1 MLETLSYLSFL
12 GDPYV
17 LLIMSVG
24 SLAGVFLGAMP
35 GVSPT
40 MAVALLVPMTFY
52 MDPRTGLILLGTV
65 YTSAVAGGGI
75 TAILI
80 NVPGAPASIATM
92 IDGYPMAKKGR
103 AWEALC
109 ITFWYSM
116 IGGIVGVLAMILF
129 SPILAKFA
137 MNFGPAQL
145 FWVTIFGITIIAG
158 LSGGNVLKGLFVGLF
173 GMLISCIGYSPMLG
187 EPRYVFHDVLTS
199 GIAIVPVLVGM
210 FAIPQVLDLAENL
223 FNLSGENRLKLMQQA
238 DLGGARPKGTLLK
251 VILNIRRWWK
261 TVLCGLGIGLGV
273 GVIPGVGANA
283 VGLIAYDYA
292 KKMSNNPEEWGKG
305 EPQGVVA
312 SETANNTTVGPA
324 LIPLLTLGV
333 PGSPTAAALL
343 GGLLI
348 HGLFPGPELFT
359 KNREITLTFMAALLA
374 AQVFMCLAG
383 LLISRYSQHITRVP
397 ALIMIAAVSVCAVVG
412 SYGVQNSMDD
422 VFIMLGLGLMTYAL
436 IKLDFPVAP
445 MVLGVVLGPIAEENF
460 LRGKLI
466 AEAGDG
472 MFQFF
477 FTGSLNI
484 VFIIIC
490 VLSVLWGVWAEYRAY
505 KKKNST
511 NNIGTSDLAGG
522 VGA

>member
-12 GDPYV
+12 SDPYI
-17 LLIMSVG
+17 LLIMSLG
-24 SLAGVFLGAMP
+24 TLAGVFLGAMP

-65 YTSAVAGGGI
+65 YSSAVAGGGI

-80 NVPGAPASIATM
+80 NVPGAPASIATL
-92 IDGYPMAKKGR
+92 IDGYPMAKNGR

-116 IGGIVGVLAMILF
+116 IGGIMGVLAMIWF
-129 SPILAKFA
+129 TPILAAFA

-145 FWVTIFGITIIAG
+145 FWVTIFGITIISG
-158 LSGGNVLKGLFVGLF
+158 LSGGNVMKGLFVGLF

-187 EPRYVFHDVLTS
+187 EPRYVFHEVLTS
-199 GIAIVPVLVGM
+199 GISIVPVLVGM

-223 FNLSGENRLKLMQQA
+223 HNLSGENRLRLMEQA
-238 DLGGARPKGTLLK
+238 RSGGARPKGTLLK
-251 VILNIRRWWK
+251 VILNIRYWWK
-261 TVLCGLGIGLGV
+261 TVLSGLGIGLSI

-292 KKMSNNPEEWGKG
+292 KKMDKNPENWGKG

-348 HGLFPGPELFT
+348 HGLFPGPDLFT
-359 KNREITLTFMAALLA
+359 KHREITLTFMAGLLA
-374 AQVFMCLAG
+374 AQVFMCVGG
-383 LLISRYSQHITRVP
+383 LLISRYSQHITKVP

-422 VFIMLGLGLMTYAL
+422 VFIMLGLGLLTFGL

-477 FTGSLNI
+477 FTGNLNL
-484 VFIIIC
+484 VFIAIC
-490 VLSVLWGVWAEYRAY
+490 SLSILWGIYAEYRSYHRNKAVAAPEV
-505 KKKNST
+505 
-511 NNIGTSDLAGG
+511 TS
-522 VGA
+522 

>member
-1 MLETLSYLSFL
+1 MLETLSYLTFL
-12 GDPYV
+12 ADPYIV
-17 LLIMSVG
+17 AIMALG
-24 SLAGVFLGAMP
+24 TLAGVFLGAMP

-65 YTSAVAGGGI
+65 YSSAVAGGGI

-80 NVPGAPASIATM
+80 NVPGAPASIATL

-116 IGGIVGVLAMILF
+116 IGGIIGVLAMIWF
-129 SPILAKFA
+129 TPILAEFA
-137 MNFGPAQL
+137 LNFGPSQL
-145 FWVTIFGITIIAG
+145 FWVTIFGITIISG
-158 LSGGNVLKGLFVGLF
+158 LSGGNVVKGLFIGLF

-187 EPRYVFHDVLTS
+187 EPRYVFHDSLSS

-223 FNLSGENRLKLMQQA
+223 HNLSGENRLRLMEQA
-238 DLGGARPKGTLLK
+238 KSGGDRPKGTLLK
-251 VILNIRRWWK
+251 IILNARYWWR
-261 TVLCGLGIGLGV
+261 TVLCSLGLGLSV

-283 VGLIAYDYA
+283 VGLMAYDYS
-292 KKMSNNPEEWGKG
+292 KKLSNNPEDWGKG

-348 HGLFPGPELFT
+348 HGLFPGPDLFT
-359 KNREITLTFMAALLA
+359 KHREITLTFMAGLLA
-374 AQVFMCLAG
+374 AQVFMCAGG
-383 LLISRYSQHITRVP
+383 LLISRYSQYITKVP
-397 ALIMIAAVSVCAVVG
+397 ALIMIAAVSVCSVVG

-422 VFIMLGLGLMTYAL
+422 VIIMLGLGLMTFTL
-436 IKLDFPVAP
+436 LKLNFPVAP

-466 AEAGDG
+466 SEAGDG

-477 FTGSLNI
+477 FSGSLNLT
-484 VFIIIC
+484 FIIIC
-490 VLSVLWGVWAEYRAY
+490 ALSVAWGIFTEYRSY
-505 KKKNST
+505 KK
-511 NNIGTSDLAGG
+511 DLRAEAE
-522 VGA
+522 VKS

>member
-1 MLETLSYLSFL
+1 MLECLSYLTFMA
-12 GDPYV
+12 DPYV
-17 LLIMSVG
+17 ILVMVMG
-24 SLAGVFLGAMP
+24 TLAGIFLGAMP

-52 MDPRTGLILLGTV
+52 MDPSTGLVLLGAV
-65 YTSAVAGGGI
+65 YSSAVAGGGI

-80 NVPGAPASIATM
+80 NVPGAPASIATLL
-92 IDGYPMAKKGR
+92 DGYPMAKNGR

-116 IGGIVGVLAMILF
+116 IGGLVGVMAMIMATPL
-129 SPILAKFA
+129 LAEFA

-145 FWVTIFGITIIAG
+145 FWVTIFGITIISG
-158 LSGGNVLKGLFVGLF
+158 LSGGNVAKGLFVGLL

-199 GIAIVPVLVGM
+199 GVSIVPVLVGM

-223 FNLSGENRLKLMQQA
+223 HNLSGESRLKLMEQA
-238 DLGGARPKGTLLK
+238 KATGTRPKGTLLK
-251 VILNIRRWWK
+251 VILNIRYWWK
-261 TVLCGLGIGLGV
+261 TVLSGLGIGLGV

-292 KKMSNNPEEWGKG
+292 KKLDKNPENWGNG

-348 HGLFPGPELFT
+348 HGLFPGPDLFT
-359 KNREITLTFMAALLA
+359 KHRAITMTFMAGLLV
-374 AQVFMCLAG
+374 AQVMMCAGG
-383 LLISRYSQHITRVP
+383 LLISRFSQHITKVP

-422 VFIMLGLGLMTYAL
+422 VFIMLGLGLLTFGL

-466 AEAGDG
+466 AQAGDG
-472 MFQFF
+472 MYDFF
-477 FTGSLNI
+477 FTGTLNI
-484 VFIIIC
+484 VFIVIC
-490 VLSVLWGVWAEYRAY
+490 ALSIAWGVYVEYRGY
-505 KKKNST
+505 KQSKAAMEVS
-511 NNIGTSDLAGG
+511 S
-522 VGA
+522 

>member
-1 MLETLSYLSFL
+1 MAMGT
-12 GDPYV
+12 
-17 LLIMSVG
+17 
-24 SLAGVFLGAMP
+24 LAGVFLGAMP

-65 YTSAVAGGGI
+65 YSSAVAGGGI

-80 NVPGAPASIATM
+80 NVPGAPASIATL

-116 IGGIVGVLAMILF
+116 IGGIIGVLAMIWF
-129 SPILAKFA
+129 TPILAEFA
-137 MNFGPAQL
+137 LNFGPSQL
-145 FWVTIFGITIIAG
+145 FWVTIFGITIISG
-158 LSGGNVLKGLFVGLF
+158 LSGGNVVKGLFVGLF

-187 EPRYVFHDVLTS
+187 EPRYVFHECLSS

-223 FNLSGENRLKLMQQA
+223 HNLSGENRLRLMEQA
-238 DLGGARPKGTLLK
+238 RAGGERPKGTLLK
-251 VILNIRRWWK
+251 VILNIRYWWR
-261 TVLCGLGIGLGV
+261 TVLCSLGLGLSI

-283 VGLIAYDYA
+283 VGLIAYDYS
-292 KKMSNNPEEWGKG
+292 KKLSNNPNEWGKG
-305 EPQGVVA
+305 EPQGVAA

-348 HGLFPGPELFT
+348 HGLFPGPDLFT
-359 KNREITLTFMAALLA
+359 KHREITLTFMAGLLA
-374 AQVFMCLAG
+374 AQVFMCAGG
-383 LLISRYSQHITRVP
+383 LLISRYSQYITKVP
-397 ALIMIAAVSVCAVVG
+397 ALIMVAAVSVCSVVG

-422 VFIMLGLGLMTYAL
+422 VMIMLGLGLMTFTL
-436 IKLDFPVAP
+436 LKLNFPVAP

-466 AEAGDG
+466 SEAGDG

-477 FTGSLNI
+477 FSGGLNI
-484 VFIIIC
+484 TFIIIC
-490 VLSVLWGVWAEYRAY
+490 ALSVAWGIFTEHRSY
-505 KKKNST
+505 KKSLTAEAEVKS
-511 NNIGTSDLAGG
+511 
-522 VGA
+522 

>member
-12 GDPYV
+12 ADPYV
-17 LLIMSVG
+17 LLVMSLG
-24 SLAGVFLGAMP
+24 TLAGIFLGAMP

-65 YTSAVAGGGI
+65 YSSAVAGGGI

-80 NVPGAPASIATM
+80 NVPGAPASIATL
-92 IDGYPMAKKGR
+92 IDGYPMAKKGK

-116 IGGIVGVLAMILF
+116 IGGIIGVLAMIWF
-129 SPILAKFA
+129 TPILAEFA

-145 FWVTIFGITIIAG
+145 FWVTIFGITIISG
-158 LSGGNVLKGLFVGLF
+158 LSGGNVVKGLFVGLF

-187 EPRYVFHDVLTS
+187 EPRYVFHDCLTS

-223 FNLSGENRLKLMQQA
+223 HNLSGENRLRLMEQA
-238 DLGGARPKGTLLK
+238 RSGGARPKGTLLK
-251 VILNIRRWWK
+251 IILNIRHWWK
-261 TVLCGLGIGLGV
+261 TVLCGLGMGLSI

-283 VGLIAYDYA
+283 VGLIAYDYS
-292 KKMSNNPEEWGKG
+292 KKMSTNPDDWGKG

-348 HGLFPGPELFT
+348 HGLFPGPDLFT
-359 KNREITLTFMAALLA
+359 KHREITLTFMAGLLA
-374 AQVFMCLAG
+374 AQVFMCAGG
-383 LLISRYSQHITRVP
+383 LLISRYSQHITKVP

-412 SYGVQNSMDD
+412 AYGVQNSMDD
-422 VFIMLGLGLMTYAL
+422 VIIMLGLGLMTFTL
-436 IKLDFPVAP
+436 LKLDFPVAP

-477 FTGSLNI
+477 FTGNLNL
-484 VFIIIC
+484 VFIVICALSII
-490 VLSVLWGVWAEYRAY
+490 WGIFVEYRSY
-505 KKKNST
+505 KR
-511 NNIGTSDLAGG
+511 NIAAEAEVAS
-522 VGA
+522 